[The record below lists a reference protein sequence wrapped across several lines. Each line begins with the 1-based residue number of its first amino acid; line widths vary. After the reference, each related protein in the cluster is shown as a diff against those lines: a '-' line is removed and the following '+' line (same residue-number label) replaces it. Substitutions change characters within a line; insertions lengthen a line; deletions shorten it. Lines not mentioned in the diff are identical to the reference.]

1 MRRKLSLNFL
11 VNSAADGTDFPSPPP
26 FFANFS
32 PISRSSDGAVSSP
45 HLTAGSASIWQWAL
59 SASLDRLAQSAAMAP
74 SAGSAVESAEI
85 AASLVRSVGLIS
97 NGSSAPAISSA
108 SSSSSS
114 TSFAYFV
121 NENASSDFVLSSH
134 FVHWRHPLVALLFV
148 CFCCM
153 TIFGNCL
160 VVLAVFT
167 KKYLRNPTGYLIVSL
182 AVADLIVGLVVM
194 PLNSLFEMSRHVW
207 LLGLTTC
214 DIWHAL
220 DILASTSS
228 IWNLCVISLDR
239 YMAGVDPI
247 GYRDRVSKRRI
258 IYCICCVWL
267 VSACISFP
275 AIFWWRASS
284 PHLYKDKRRCLFTDD
299 AYYVVF
305 SAMISFYIPLVL
317 ILFAYGRVYC
327 IATTHSRS
335 MKSGEKRILLKHRD
349 RSSGKAAKPGS
360 PAPNQ
365 CSRNHSAGSETLR
378 IHFGQKRTTIPG
390 PGRNGGHFDD
400 GAHPPQ
406 GTGDES
412 VELRRKMLNGLL
424 LEHNCS
430 AGAFRKMSTNSLSL
444 HTISAHCAVGGGA
457 AAHGQWPNGSK
468 SNGTNQ
474 QQHKEQQQQ
483 QRHNNNNNNNDSN
496 NNGTGPLRGDQLK
509 SSPTN
514 SFSLRDAKK
523 CPSAASA
530 PPGAVWL
537 VHKRSAAPSPF
548 ACSLTASNTPKASI
562 ISWSTGG
569 GPDNATSPQGNT
581 TVADGGGG
589 ANAELLANGKQLT
602 NDVARNGPGSRKRL
616 AGGMREKSRQ
626 MIKQLNEQRAARTLS
641 IVVGVFILCWTPFF
655 LFTPLIALCGNEQS
669 FADYE
674 TVFSIFTWA
683 GHLNSMLNPLIYSRF
698 SRDFRKAFKQILT
711 CERERPTKKA
721 IKSPLNIVLAQLT
734 SMAQIPPP
742 TKLGES
748 SEG

>member
-1 MRRKLSLNFL
+1 MRQQFS
-11 VNSAADGTDFPSPPP
+11 VNSYPSGTDFPSPPAFP
-26 FFANFS
+26 SGNNSS
-32 PISRSSDGAVSSP
+32 PILPSGAVSSRSSGP
-45 HLTAGSASIWQWAL
+45 ASIWQWAL
-59 SASLDRLAQSAAMAP
+59 SASLDRLAQSATMT
-74 SAGSAVESAEI
+74 
-85 AASLVRSVGLIS
+85 ASHA
-97 NGSSAPAISSA
+97 GSSAAATPFARSLQPIGLIING
-108 SSSSSS
+108 SSSSSFPTS
-114 TSFAYFV
+114 ASFAYFV
-121 NENASSDFVLSSH
+121 SQNSSADFMPPNT
-134 FVHWRHPLVALLFV
+134 VHWRHPLVALLFI

-207 LLGLTTC
+207 LLGLITC

-239 YMAGVDPI
+239 YMAGIDPI

-258 IYCICCVWL
+258 IYCICCVWML
-267 VSACISFP
+267 SACISFP

-284 PHLYKDKRRCLFTDD
+284 PHLYTDRGRCLFTDD

-305 SAMISFYIPLVL
+305 SSMISFYIPLVL

-335 MKSGEKRILLKHRD
+335 MKSGEKRILLKR
-349 RSSGKAAKPGS
+349 RNRNSGKSAKSGS

-365 CSRNHSAGSETLR
+365 SSRNHSAGSETLR
-378 IHFGQKRTTIPG
+378 IHFGQKRPTLAGT
-390 PGRNGGHFDD
+390 GRGGLLDD
-400 GAHPPQ
+400 GVHPL
-406 GTGDES
+406 TAGDES
-412 VELRRKMLNGLL
+412 TELRRKMLNGLL

-430 AGAFRKMSTNSLSL
+430 AGTLRKMSTNSLSM
-444 HTISAHCAVGGGA
+444 HTISAHYPPAV
-457 AAHGQWPNGSK
+457 QQLN
-468 SNGTNQ
+468 NQ
-474 QQHKEQQQQ
+474 Q
-483 QRHNNNNNNNDSN
+483 HNT
-496 NNGTGPLRGDQLK
+496 GTSARDALMK
-509 SSPTN
+509 SSRTN
-514 SFSLRDAKK
+514 SFSAPEGKK
-523 CPSAASA
+523 FPPTADSTNPAAA
-530 PPGAVWL
+530 AALWL
-537 VHKRSAAPSPF
+537 VHKRSGTPSPSPF
-548 ACSLTASNTPKASI
+548 ACTLTASNTPKASI
-562 ISWSTGG
+562 VSWSTGG
-569 GPDNATSPQGNT
+569 GENPTAAANGRATTTTPQANT
-581 TVADGGGG
+581 TAT
-589 ANAELLANGKQLT
+589 ANAGGTDLLTANGQDGVRSGT
-602 NDVARNGPGSRKRL
+602 GSRKRL

-641 IVVGVFILCWTPFF
+641 IVVGVFIFCWTPFF
-655 LFTPLIALCGNEQS
+655 LFTPLIALCGNEKS
-669 FADYE
+669 FSDYE
-674 TVFSIFTWA
+674 TVFSVFTWA

-742 TKLGES
+742 IKLGES